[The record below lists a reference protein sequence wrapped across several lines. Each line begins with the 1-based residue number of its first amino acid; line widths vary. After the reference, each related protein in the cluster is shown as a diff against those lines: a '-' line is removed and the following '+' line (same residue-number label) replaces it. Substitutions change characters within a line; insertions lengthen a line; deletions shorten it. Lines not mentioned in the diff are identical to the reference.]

1 MTSLLEDYGIDT
13 SDIEVPSFEID
24 DDIYEFV
31 IGDVFIQHGSKANPD
46 GPDSLVISYQ
56 LGDEGKE
63 KREYFNM
70 PEDPEDV
77 TPDEKK
83 KLGWYVARMLDLGFD
98 RSEINS
104 ITRDD
109 LIGLTGTLQVY
120 SQKGKG
126 ANSGKTYQNIKNVR
140 VAERSADE
148 EPTPPVAAPK
158 AAKAPAKTKAAS
170 TPKTA
175 AANPFAK

>member
-1 MTSLLEDYGIDT
+1 MSSLLEDYGIDT
-13 SDIEVPSFEID
+13 SDIEVPSFEIA

-31 IGDVFIQHGSKANPD
+31 IGDVFIQHGTKADPD
-46 GPDSLVISYQ
+46 GGDSLVISYQ

-77 TPDEKK
+77 TPDERK
-83 KLGWYVARMLDLGFD
+83 KLGWYVSRMLDLGFD

-104 ITRDD
+104 IQRED

-140 VAERSADE
+140 VAERAADE
-148 EPTPPVAAPK
+148 EPAPK
-158 AAKAPAKTKAAS
+158 QVAKTKAPAKPKAAS